1 MAFQWR
7 QPPEA
12 LKAAKTLSEMLM
24 TSAINFNSLLISY
37 EPNL

>member
-12 LKAAKTLSEMLM
+12 LKAAKTLSEMLI
-24 TSAINFNSLLISY
+24 TSALNYASPVISY